1 MLARGV
7 DEEARQRVMESTLAT
22 AGFFRVE
29 ELPAKEMVAGVR
41 VRSVHLVDLMMT
53 FVEYPAGATVP
64 MHHHPYEQIT
74 YVLEGQLE
82 VRMGAETR
90 VLGPGEGVQVPANME
105 HSSRPIGGPA
115 KALDAWTP
123 VPKMF
128 KVKPPVTGVG
138 KGVVLEDESIG

>member
-1 MLARGV
+1 
-7 DEEARQRVMESTLAT
+7 MESTLPA

-29 ELPAKEMVAGVR
+29 ELPAKELLAGVR
-41 VRSVHLVDLMMT
+41 VRSVHLADLMMT

-82 VRMGAETR
+82 VSIGAETR
-90 VLGPGEGVQVPANME
+90 LLGPGEGVQVPANME
-105 HSSRPIGGPA
+105 HGSRTVGGPA
-115 KALDAWTP
+115 KAVDAWTP

-128 KVKPPVTGVG
+128 KVKPPLSATG
-138 KGVVLEDESIG
+138 KGVVLDDGNVG

>member
-1 MLARGV
+1 M
-7 DEEARQRVMESTLAT
+7 EATLPT
-22 AGFFRVE
+22 AGFFRVDD
-29 ELPAKEMVAGVR
+29 LPAKGMVAGVE
-41 VRSVHLVDLMMT
+41 VRSVHLADLMMT
-53 FVEYPAGATVP
+53 FVEYPEGATVP

-82 VRMGAETR
+82 FCIGAETR

-115 KALDAWTP
+115 RALDAWTP

-128 KVKPPVTGVG
+128 KVKPPVSGVG
-138 KGVVLEDESIG
+138 KGVVLEDETVA

>member
-1 MLARGV
+1 
-7 DEEARQRVMESTLAT
+7 MESTLPA

-29 ELPAKEMVAGVR
+29 ELPVKDMVAGVR
-41 VRSVHLVDLMMT
+41 VRSVHLADLMMT
-53 FVEYPAGATVP
+53 FVEYPAGATIP

-82 VRMGAETR
+82 VCIGAETR

-105 HSSRPIGGPA
+105 HSSRTIGGPA

-138 KGVVLEDESIG
+138 KGVVLEDESVG

>member
-1 MLARGV
+1 
-7 DEEARQRVMESTLAT
+7 METTLPT
-22 AGFFRVE
+22 GGFFRVE
-29 ELPAKEMVAGVR
+29 DLPAKEMVAGVS
-41 VRSVHLVDLMMT
+41 VRSVHLADLMMT
-53 FVEYPAGATVP
+53 FVDYPAGAKVP

-74 YVLEGQLE
+74 YVLAGQLE
-82 VRMGAETR
+82 VSIEAETR

-115 KALDAWTP
+115 KVLDAWTP

-128 KVKPPVTGVG
+128 KVKPPISGVG